1 MTAQNSKDITIPGV
15 VKLDKGQGGLPRVL
29 VTSPLADAEIYLNG
43 AHVTRYQPRGAQP
56 VLFMSAGSQFTAG
69 KPIRGGVPVIFPW
82 FGPREGH
89 PESPAHGLVRTMEW
103 QPASARQLPD
113 GAVEVTLTVTSNDG
127 TRAQWPHDFS
137 LRFIVTVGKQL
148 DMVLEVQNSGK
159 EPFRFEEAL
168 HTYFAVK
175 DVRNVSVTGLA
186 GAEYFDKVDGFKR
199 KRQGDEPIRITGET
213 DRVYINTS
221 TTCVID
227 DPGLSRKI
235 IVEKERSDSTVVWNP
250 WIAKSKA
257 LPDFGDDE
265 WPDMICVETCNA
277 VENAVNLRAG
287 AAHRMR
293 QTVRLD

>member
-1 MTAQNSKDITIPGV
+1 MAEQKHPDINIPNV
-15 VKLDKGQGGLPRVL
+15 AKLDEGKGGLPRIVI
-29 VTSPLADAEIYLNG
+29 TAPAADAEIYLNG
-43 AHVTRYQPRGAQP
+43 AHVSRYEPKGAKP
-56 VLFMSAGSQFTAG
+56 VLFMSAESQFTPG

-89 PESPAHGLVRTMEW
+89 PESPAHGLVRTMAW
-103 QPASARQLPD
+103 QPISARQTSD
-113 GAVEVTLTVTSNDG
+113 GAVEVVLSVSSNEA
-127 TRAQWPHDFS
+127 TRAQWPHDFA
-137 LRFIVTVGKQL
+137 LHFIVTVGKQL
-148 DMVLEVQNSGK
+148 DMVLEVQNTGK
-159 EPFRFEEAL
+159 EAFRFEEAL
-168 HTYFAVK
+168 HTYFSVK

-199 KRQGDEPIRITGET
+199 KRQGAEPIRITGET
-213 DRVYINTS
+213 DRLYVNTA

-265 WPDMICVETCNA
+265 WPGMICVETCNA

-293 QTVRLD
+293 QTVRLG